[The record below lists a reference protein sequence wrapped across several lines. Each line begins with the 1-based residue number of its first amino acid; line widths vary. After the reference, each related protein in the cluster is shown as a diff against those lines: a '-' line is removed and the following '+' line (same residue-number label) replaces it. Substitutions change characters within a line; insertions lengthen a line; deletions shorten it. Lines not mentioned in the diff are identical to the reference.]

1 MKSPVPTASRWDR
14 LNSEDRVDETLID
27 SFPASDPPSWTPVMR
42 IGAPQKIRR
51 DKSAEDSESL

>member
-1 MKSPVPTASRWDR
+1 MKNPVQTASRCDR
-14 LNSEDRVDETLID
+14 LDSEDRVDETLVE

-51 DKSAEDSESL
+51 DTADDSESL